1 MRQLK
6 ALLDDG
12 LISREEYEEKRR
24 QLLAEL

>member
-12 LISREEYEEKRR
+12 LISREEYEAKRR
-24 QLLAEL
+24 DLLSQL